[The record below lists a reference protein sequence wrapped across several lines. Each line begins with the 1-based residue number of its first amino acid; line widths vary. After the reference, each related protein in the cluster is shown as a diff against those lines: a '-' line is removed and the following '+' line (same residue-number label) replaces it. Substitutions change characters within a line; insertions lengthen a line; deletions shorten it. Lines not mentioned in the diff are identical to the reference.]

1 MYLKNFKNIVI
12 KIGSSLL
19 INDKKN
25 IRKKW
30 LSEFAKDIRDLLNN
44 KKNVIIVSSGSIA
57 LGCKK
62 LNLNKKKL
70 KLDKSQAVASIG
82 QIELMNL
89 YQNVFKKLKIMHY
102 DLYRI
107 KNSTDINELGIFTEI
122 KDHITLI
129 EWPELIEKKPEDRV
143 EMFFSYTEENLKKRN
158 IKINGYGKW
167 SNYDFKKI

>member
-1 MYLKNFKNIVI
+1 MKLNSLEDTFNLSK
-12 KIGSSLL
+12 KIGKLLSNGDVIFLYGEIGVGKTTFVRGL
-19 INDKKN
+19 IN
-25 IRKKW
+25 
-30 LSEFAKDIRDLLNN
+30 
-44 KKNVIIVSSGSIA
+44 
-57 LGCKK
+57 
-62 LNLNKKKL
+62 NLEVEKGM
-70 KLDKSQAVASIG
+70 DKSQILSPTFNI
-82 QIELMNL
+82 
-89 YQNVFKKLKIMHY
+89 VFDYEIKKLKIMHY

-158 IKINGYGKW
+158 IKIKGYGKW